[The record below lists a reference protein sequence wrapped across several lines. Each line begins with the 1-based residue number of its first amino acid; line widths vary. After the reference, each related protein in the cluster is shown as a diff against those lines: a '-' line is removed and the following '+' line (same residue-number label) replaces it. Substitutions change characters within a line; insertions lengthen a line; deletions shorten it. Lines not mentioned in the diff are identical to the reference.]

1 MSDSEQPVVAT
12 TEAPASLPPST
23 AAPEPAARAPRPLWP
38 LAAAVL
44 LVAAASG
51 GGGWW
56 LWQQQLNQQQAL
68 EATLAELR
76 AGLNQRGVDLQKME
90 LALAKEQG
98 RRDEAN
104 ARLQRDLATQ
114 AEAINGLK
122 LPQQQQWQLSEVAYL
137 ARLANRR
144 LWYEQDVTS
153 AIALLSDA
161 DRLLSTIEGA
171 RILDVRA
178 ALARDLAALR
188 ALPQPDFDGAR
199 LRLAGLQQQV
209 DQWPLPGDGLLAVE
223 AEQPAKAD
231 LDSNWQQLSGAFFR
245 IQRDDNSAPLLL
257 PDQAHWLREN
267 LRLGL
272 QRAQLALQQRQQA
285 PYDAAIADLRDWLNR
300 YMDKRSPEVA
310 AALGELDALATLPLR
325 LSLPERL
332 EVSAVLASTNGGAT
346 P

>member
-1 MSDSEQPVVAT
+1 MSDSEPSVVT
-12 TEAPASLPPST
+12 STESVPSPSSPPSPVT
-23 AAPEPAARAPRPLWP
+23 AARPLWP
-38 LAAAVL
+38 AALGLL
-44 LVAAASG
+44 LVAVAAG

-56 LWQQQLNQQQAL
+56 LWHQQQLQRQGL
-68 EATLAELR
+68 EAQLAELR

-90 LALAKEQG
+90 LTLAREQG
-98 RRDEAN
+98 RHDEAN

-114 AEAINGLK
+114 AEAINTLK
-122 LPQQQQWQLSEVAYL
+122 LPQQQQWQLTEVAYL

-144 LWYEQDVTS
+144 LWYEQDVAS

-161 DRLLSTIEGA
+161 DRLLSTIDGA
-171 RILDVRA
+171 RVLDVRA

-209 DQWPLPGDGLLAVE
+209 DSWPLTGDGLLAVE
-223 AEQPAKAD
+223 AEMPAKAD
-231 LDSNWQQLSGAFFR
+231 LASNWQRLSAAFFR
-245 IQRDDNSAPLLL
+245 IQRDDSSVPLLL

-285 PYDAAIADLRDWLNR
+285 PYEAALADLRDWLNR

-310 AALGELDALATLPLR
+310 AALGELEALADLPLR
-325 LSLPERL
+325 LKLPERL
-332 EVSAVLASTNGGAT
+332 EVSVLLAATASNEAT

>member
-1 MSDSEQPVVAT
+1 MSDSEQPAVTSAQPLPVPSSPVA
-12 TEAPASLPPST
+12 A
-23 AAPEPAARAPRPLWP
+23 AAPVAARPVWP
-38 LAAAVL
+38 LALGLL
-44 LVAAASG
+44 LVAAAAGS
-51 GGGWW
+51 GGWW
-56 LWQQQLNQQQAL
+56 LWQQQQAQQRGL
-68 EATLAELR
+68 EAQLAELR

-104 ARLQRDLATQ
+104 ARLQRDLAAQ
-114 AEAINGLK
+114 AEAITTLK
-122 LPQQQQWQLSEVAYL
+122 LPQQQQWQLTEVAYL

-144 LWYEQDVTS
+144 LWYEQDVAS

-161 DRLLSTIEGA
+161 DRLLSTIDGA
-171 RILDVRA
+171 RVLDVRA
-178 ALARDLAALR
+178 ALARDLSALR

-209 DQWPLPGDGLLAVE
+209 DGWPLTGDGLLAVE
-223 AEQPAKAD
+223 AERPASAD
-231 LDSNWQQLSGAFFR
+231 LASNWQQLSAAFFR
-245 IQRDDNSAPLLL
+245 IQRDDSSAPLLL
-257 PDQAHWLREN
+257 PDQAYWLREN

-285 PYDAAIADLRDWLNR
+285 PYDAALADLRDWLNR

-310 AALGELDALATLPLR
+310 AALGELDALAELPLR
-325 LSLPERL
+325 LKLPERL
-332 EVSAVLASTNGGAT
+332 EVSLVLAATASDGAA